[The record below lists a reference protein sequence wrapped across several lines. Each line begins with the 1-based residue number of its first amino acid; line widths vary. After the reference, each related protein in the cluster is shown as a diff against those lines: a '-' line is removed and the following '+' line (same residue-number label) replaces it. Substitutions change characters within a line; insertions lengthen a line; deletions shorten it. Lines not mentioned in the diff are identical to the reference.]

1 MQKTLISS
9 VLPIPLIL
17 GLLIFVPQNLLRS
30 HSMLLHT
37 SPPTNVLQSVT
48 APCNDTAKSTKF
60 DFSAPG
66 RCVILPGSWYEQS
79 CRLHVANELATPH
92 VGRHCSVTRMRV
104 WLQLHG
110 FLQRCK
116 KKSKN
121 GVSAFWIE
129 LMMANSMEVVSRLSD
144 FRSCSYAALQHL
156 ATSCNICNIL
166 ENLQSGVFR
175 PAESIPDESRAP
187 FLVVSQ

>member
-1 MQKTLISS
+1 MICS
-9 VLPIPLIL
+9 VDP
-17 GLLIFVPQNLLRS
+17 
-30 HSMLLHT
+30 
-37 SPPTNVLQSVT
+37 
-48 APCNDTAKSTKF
+48 
-60 DFSAPG
+60 
-66 RCVILPGSWYEQS
+66 
-79 CRLHVANELATPH
+79 
-92 VGRHCSVTRMRV
+92 VTRMRV
-104 WLQLHG
+104 LVAIARALATLQ
-110 FLQRCK
+110 

-129 LMMANSMEVVSRLSD
+129 LMMAKSMEVVSRLSD